1 MLCWSK
7 RVASSTVSVPIL
19 LPSSAG
25 IACFFFLA
33 KEHADLRM
41 SGEGRVLL
49 EGPGSITYRHG
60 KACITSTA
68 ETREGTSSPASSR
81 RSTTSS
87 SVPQSWLNDKKKKI
101 TLPVAQLPQR
111 ALAADH
117 TSSAMR
123 SKRHQLKTSRT
134 FAKALLKYHSP
145 KAGISIFLHV
155 VISSQTRSCLEPQ
168 MMFEIQVNMY
178 V

>member
-1 MLCWSK
+1 MLCYAGQNAWSALQLAYPSCY
-7 RVASSTVSVPIL
+7 RL
-19 LPSSAG
+19 LQALH
-25 IACFFFLA
+25 AFFFLA
-33 KEHADLRM
+33 KAYADLRM

-87 SVPQSWLNDKKKKI
+87 SVPQSWLNDKKKKT

-145 KAGISIFLHV
+145 KAGISIFFARRNLNDLIPDKIV
-155 VISSQTRSCLEPQ
+155 FGTADNV
-168 MMFEIQVNMY
+168 
-178 V
+178 